1 MSDMRTQMAP
11 TLAWLAD
18 RADLDDD
25 ARANVG
31 GDAAAAADPGAAAR
45 QLLAGGRAADGIR
58 VVACAL
64 PPREGIW
71 WAWVS
76 ARHAAQVAEAKGAG
90 AAPAVNDA
98 LAAVE
103 RWITQPSDD
112 TRRAAWAASDVA
124 GLESPA
130 GAAAAAVFFSGG
142 SIASPD
148 VAPVP
153 PPAGL
158 HATMIAASVTMAA
171 ATDAASLDV
180 VAGAYIDQATEII
193 KQLGG
198 WDRAAATAKQY
209 HDAQREQHEAFAN
222 AGKRQAEPT
231 PQSNAARGG

>member
-1 MSDMRTQMAP
+1 MAP

-25 ARANVG
+25 ARASVG
-31 GDAAAAADPGAAAR
+31 GDPSAATDPGAAAR
-45 QLLAGGRAADGIR
+45 HLLAAGHAADGIR

-64 PPREGIW
+64 PPREGVW

-76 ARHAAQVAEAKGAG
+76 ARHAAQVAEASGAG
-90 AAPAVNDA
+90 ADAAVNDA
-98 LAAVE
+98 LAAIE

-148 VAPVP
+148 VSPVP

-209 HDAQREQHEAFAN
+209 HDAQHEQHEAFAN
-222 AGKRQAEPT
+222 AGKPKAEPVA
-231 PQSNAARGG
+231 QSNAARGS